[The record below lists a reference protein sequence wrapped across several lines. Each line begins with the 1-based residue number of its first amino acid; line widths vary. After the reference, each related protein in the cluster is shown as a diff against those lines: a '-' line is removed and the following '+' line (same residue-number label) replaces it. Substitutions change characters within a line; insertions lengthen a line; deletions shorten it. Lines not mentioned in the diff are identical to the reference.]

1 MNHCKYILEFKE
13 IFVGSKKSFIS
24 TFQSYSSYLY
34 VMLSSRLHTALRGS
48 LIITICIRKVTLLD
62 SIPCP
67 EVCHV
72 VVVIDPVSKFVH
84 EVSEHVFVSR

>member
-13 IFVGSKKSFIS
+13 IFVGSKNHL
-24 TFQSYSSYLY
+24 FQSYSSYLY